1 MLSLWLGETRFFAF
15 QNEANMFPKPK
26 PVLLPNTSAFE
37 SEPMVKPTGF
47 REYDARWLLNK
58 EINLMGVQALGMG
71 LGALIAELGAK
82 QEIVTGHDFRG
93 YSSSIKYALIS
104 GLMAAGCKVHDIGLA
119 LTPMSYFAQFALDVP
134 CVAMVTASH
143 NDNGWTGVKMGAGR
157 PLTFGPDEMSRLK
170 DIVLNGRFKMRD
182 GGGYAFV
189 ENFPA
194 RYLADLTARPK
205 LKRRLKVVCACGNG
219 TAGAFAPQAL
229 EKIGCEVVPLDCDLD
244 HTFPKYNPNTED
256 LKMLHAMR
264 DAVLASKADLAL
276 GFDGDGDRCG
286 VVDNEGEEIFA
297 DKVGVML
304 ARDMSSKLPGAL
316 FVADV
321 KSTGLFATDPVLL
334 KHGAKTDY
342 WKTGHSYMK
351 RRVNEIGAVA
361 GFEKSGHFFFN
372 KPLGRGYDDGLIF
385 ALAVCDMLDRNPGK
399 SMADLKNALP
409 KTWSS
414 PTMAP
419 HCADEVKYAVVDQ
432 VVKHFEAAQKK
443 GDKIAGQ
450 PIRDLVTVN
459 GVRVT
464 VEDGTWGLVR
474 ASSNKPELVVVVE
487 SPVSEARMRDMF
499 KAVDGVLRTH
509 PEVGEYNQTI

>member
-1 MLSLWLGETRFFAF
+1 
-15 QNEANMFPKPK
+15 MFPKPK
-26 PVLLPNTSAFE
+26 PALTPNTYAYE
-37 SEPMVKPTGF
+37 SEPLVKPTGF
-47 REYDARWLLNK
+47 REYDVRWLLEK
-58 EINLMGVQALGMG
+58 ELNLMGVQALGLG
-71 LGALIAELGAK
+71 LGTLIHELGVAP
-82 QEIVTGHDFRG
+82 QIATGHDFRA
-93 YSSSIKYALIS
+93 YSASVKTALTT
-104 GLMAAGCKVHDIGLA
+104 GLMATGCSVHDIGLA
-119 LTPMSYFAQFALDVP
+119 LTPMAYFAQFALDVP

-143 NDNGWTGVKMGAGR
+143 NDNGWTGVKMGADR
-157 PLTFGPDEMSRLK
+157 PLTFGPDEINRLK
-170 DIVLNGRFKMRD
+170 AIVLEARFKLRD
-182 GGGYAFV
+182 GGSYQFI

-194 RYLADLTARPK
+194 RYIADLTQRVK

-219 TAGAFAPQAL
+219 TAGAFAPQVLTA
-229 EKIGCEVVPLDCDLD
+229 IGCEVVPLDCELD
-244 HTFPKYNPNTED
+244 YTFPKYNPNTED
-256 LKMLHAMR
+256 MKMLHAMR
-264 DAVLASKADLAL
+264 DEVLRVKADLAL

-304 ARDMSSKLPGAL
+304 ARDISAQHKGAT

-321 KSTGLFATDPVLL
+321 KSTGLFMTDPVLREN
-334 KHGAKTDY
+334 GAKTDY

-372 KPLGRGYDDGLIF
+372 PPLGRGYDDGLVF

-414 PTMAP
+414 PTMSP
-419 HCADEVKYAVVDQ
+419 HCPDEVKYRVVDD
-432 VVKHFEAAQKK
+432 VVKHFEQAKARGEKVA
-443 GDKIAGQ
+443 DE

-464 VEDGTWGLVR
+464 VADGTWGLVR

-487 SPVSEARMRDMF
+487 SPVSEARMREMF
-499 KAVDGVLRTH
+499 KAIDAVLRTH
-509 PEVGEYNQTI
+509 REVGAYNQTI